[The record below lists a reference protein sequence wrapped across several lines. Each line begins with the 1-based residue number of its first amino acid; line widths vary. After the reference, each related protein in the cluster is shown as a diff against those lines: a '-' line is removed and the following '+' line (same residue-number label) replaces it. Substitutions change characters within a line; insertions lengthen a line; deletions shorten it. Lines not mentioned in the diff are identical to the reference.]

1 LRASRRNLAKVSI
14 ITPAYNSER
23 LIADALDSI
32 AAQNYDGLEVIVV
45 DDCSNDA
52 TVDVVRQRSSAD
64 NRIRLI
70 RQPVNAGPSRARQA
84 ALDHATGRY
93 IAFLDSDDF
102 WLPQKLSH
110 QLAFMADRRAALSYT
125 EYRRVSADG
134 ARVGKQVRV
143 PAHLDYA
150 ALLCNT
156 AIATSTVIVDREK
169 TGPFAMTHTYY
180 DDYALWLSLLRRG
193 HRAYGLKEDLMRYR
207 ISRNSWSRNKANSAR
222 WVWRTYRDVERLSFA
237 RSLWCFGN
245 YACRGALKY
254 RRF

>member
-1 LRASRRNLAKVSI
+1 LANVSI
-14 ITPAYNSER
+14 IIPAYNAER
-23 LIADALDSI
+23 VIADALDSVGR
-32 AAQNYDGLEVIVV
+32 QDYDSLEVLVV

-52 TVDVVRQRSSAD
+52 TVDLVHQRSISD
-64 NRIRLI
+64 KRIRLI
-70 RQPVNAGPSRARQA
+70 QQPVNGGPSRARQA
-84 ALDHATGRY
+84 ALDRATGRY

-110 QLAFMADRRAALSYT
+110 QLAFMEHERAALSYT

-134 ARVGKQVRV
+134 ARVGKQIRV
-143 PAHLDYA
+143 PAHLDYGD
-150 ALLCNT
+150 LLCNT

-207 ISRNSWSRNKANSAR
+207 VGAKSWSRNKANSAR
-222 WVWRTYRDVERLSFA
+222 WVWRTYRNVERLSFA
-237 RSLWCFGN
+237 RSAWCFAN

-254 RRF
+254 RKF